1 MKSLRH
7 AEKNDTSLDL
17 FKTILKNF
25 KKFKFKFNFKIFKI

>member
-7 AEKNDTSLDL
+7 AEKNDTPLDL

-25 KKFKFKFNFKIFKI
+25 KKFKNLKKFKKF